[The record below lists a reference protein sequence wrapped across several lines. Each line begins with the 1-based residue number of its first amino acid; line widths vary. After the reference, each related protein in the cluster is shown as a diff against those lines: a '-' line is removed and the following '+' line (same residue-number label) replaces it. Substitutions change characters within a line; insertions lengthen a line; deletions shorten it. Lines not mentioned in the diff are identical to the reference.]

1 MGRRFRELIVH
12 IDGASRGN
20 PGRAGAGISFQDPA
34 GEEVE
39 ALSVHLGEATNN
51 VAEYRALIIAL
62 ERARQLGVRRLTV
75 YSDSELLVK
84 QIHGAY
90 RVKTP
95 HLRRHFDQVR
105 ALRDDFESLRLV
117 HVSRE
122 KNRRADELARRA
134 ARDESAGQGSSD
146 NAAATGG
153 GTIRNPSESGTPP
166 NDRSS
171 SNPEPERAGLIEGI
185 LSLNEVALL
194 PVWSE
199 ILPGDVNTEISLT
212 GKFRLPLPFLI
223 NLTCSAKVPPL
234 AAVTALRGGMALLRP
249 CRSPG
254 ELIEIVKKVK
264 SYQGGDQEQQEDG
277 GTNEFRSACLDP
289 QGRPRVGVVL
299 HPDDDPGRHLAGLHQ
314 AGVDLLVVEASLGH
328 GLKLVET
335 IRQIKEAQPHL
346 VLIAGDVTD
355 REGLEKVLQAGAD
368 GVKVGAPYIL
378 GLKVPLFSA
387 IRECARMAGKR
398 GGILLADVGTTELM
412 TASSRIAR
420 ALGAGADLAVA
431 TLEPEG
437 DEWKPHILTE
447 GLGSLGED
455 VRMIMSCC
463 GAGSIEEFHRRA
475 RFVRA

>member
-1 MGRRFRELIVH
+1 LGQRFPELIAH
-12 IDGASRGN
+12 IDGASLGN
-20 PGRAGAGISFQDPA
+20 PGQAGAGISFRDPS

-39 ALSVHLGEATNN
+39 ALSVSLGEATNN
-51 VAEYRALIIAL
+51 VAEYRALILAL
-62 ERARQLGVRRLTV
+62 EGARRLGVRRLTV

-84 QIHGAY
+84 QIHGTY

-95 HLRRHFDQVR
+95 HLRRFFEQ
-105 ALRDDFESLRLV
+105 AQTLRNDFESLTLT
-117 HVSRE
+117 HVPRE
-122 KNRRADELARRA
+122 KNCRADELARRA
-134 ARDESAGQGSSD
+134 AKGEGAGRTPSDRRPSTGRSSD
-146 NAAATGG
+146 ARQSTAGRTPLDDQQ
-153 GTIRNPSESGTPP
+153 PSGSGTEGA
-166 NDRSS
+166 DV
-171 SNPEPERAGLIEGI
+171 GEGI
-185 LSLNEVALL
+185 LSLNEVALR

-199 ILPGDVNTEISLT
+199 ILPGQVNTEVLLPGEI
-212 GKFRLPLPFLI
+212 RLGLPFLI
-223 NLTCSAKVPPL
+223 NLTCFPKVSAL

-249 CRSPG
+249 GRSPKG
-254 ELIEIVKKVK
+254 LAEIIEKVK
-264 SYQGGDQEQQEDG
+264 SYQTDDEESETD
-277 GTNEFRSACLDP
+277 EARDACLDQ

-299 HPDDDPGRHLAGLHQ
+299 HPDDEPGKHLDALRTAGL
-314 AGVDLLVVEASLGH
+314 DLLVVEASLGH
-328 GLKLVET
+328 GIRLLDT
-335 IRQIKEAQPHL
+335 IRQLKETQPHL

-355 REGLEKVLQAGAD
+355 REGLEKVFQAGAD

-387 IRECARMAGKR
+387 IRECARIAGEHD
-398 GGILLADVGTTELM
+398 GFLLADVGTTELM

-447 GLGSLGED
+447 GLGSVGED

-463 GAGSIEEFHRRA
+463 GVGSIAQFHRRA